1 MSCGKTQLETRRRSL
16 GCLDQL
22 VIKQTGL
29 VCQDRPYVC
38 GVYVRRQLDLR
49 ALFLW
54 CWEQCTTRYVEL
66 LLSAQLQGLVRSA
79 LMISKI
85 AP

>member
-1 MSCGKTQLETRRRSL
+1 MSCGKTRYETRRRSL
-16 GCLDQL
+16 GRLDQL

-29 VCQDRPYVC
+29 VYQDRPYVC
-38 GVYVRRQLDLR
+38 GVHVRGQLNLR
-49 ALFLW
+49 PLFLW
-54 CWEQCTTRYVEL
+54 CWEQYTTRYVEL

>member
-1 MSCGKTQLETRRRSL
+1 MSCGKTRFETRRRSIE
-16 GCLDQL
+16 CLDQL
-22 VIKQTGL
+22 VIKRTGL
-29 VCQDRPYVC
+29 VYQDRPYVC
-38 GVYVRRQLDLR
+38 GVYVLRQLNLSP
-49 ALFLW
+49 LFLW
-54 CWEQCTTRYVEL
+54 CWEQYTTRYVEL